1 MDRTIDFS
9 SDWPWL
15 LFYASQLAGLS
26 LVLCFVVFPL
36 EGPVDVLIAVPFA
49 LLVVAVAVGLWRR
62 VIDGDERDHLG
73 TADDI
78 THDPYADPGQAARD
92 RWERAI
98 RRLPDGDGDD
108 ERD

>member
-1 MDRTIDFS
+1 
-9 SDWPWL
+9 
-15 LFYASQLAGLS
+15 
-26 LVLCFVVFPL
+26 VLCFVAFPL
-36 EGPVDVLIAVPFA
+36 EGAVDVLIAVPFA
-49 LLVVAVAVGLWRR
+49 LLVVAVAVGPWRR
-62 VIDGDERDHLG
+62 ATDGDERDRLG

-92 RWERAI
+92 GWERAI